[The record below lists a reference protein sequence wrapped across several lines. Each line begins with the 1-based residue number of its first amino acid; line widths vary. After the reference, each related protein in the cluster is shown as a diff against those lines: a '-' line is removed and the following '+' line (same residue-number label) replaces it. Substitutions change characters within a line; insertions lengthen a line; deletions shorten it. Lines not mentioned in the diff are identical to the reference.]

1 MTIRAKLTLILAVT
15 VAATVGA
22 SCLAFVALQRQALR
36 RSEVEKSQLLLES
49 VSRVARESA
58 LAADPLMLLDYLRF
72 LRRDRPE
79 VRHCRV
85 FLDGEWQ
92 DVGGPAV
99 PEPSGEPVRHVVAIP
114 SSGPDG
120 PPASVEILL
129 SSHLLAQRERKEF
142 AVMLRDVGRLGAAL
156 AFIGLLLAIP
166 LSWTLTRRLVLIQDT
181 LRAIAEGR
189 FGAAVEVRG
198 ADEIAELARGVN
210 DMSRRLGELE
220 EMKKVFI
227 ASVSHELRS
236 PLEAIDGHA
245 QGLSAQLS
253 GLDEATRARLES
265 IHKNALR
272 LGHFVSSL
280 LEMSKIERGQLDYAP
295 RPGEIGPIVT
305 DLIVF
310 LAPRAAKAG
319 LTLDSSV
326 EPGLPAFAFDPD
338 LVTQVLTNLV
348 SNALKFTPSGGRVQV
363 VARRAPGL
371 VVCSVEDTGVG
382 IPAKALGRIFAP
394 FERVPNSMRAT
405 GTGLGLAISKKIVE
419 MHGGR
424 IGVESSPGK
433 GSRFYFELPLT
444 AAPAQSR

>member
-1 MTIRAKLTLILAVT
+1 MKIQWKLSLILGVT

-22 SCLAFVALQRQALR
+22 SCLAFVTLQRQALH
-36 RSEVEKSQLLLES
+36 RSEVEKEHILLES

-85 FLDGEWQ
+85 LLDGEWQ
-92 DVGGPAV
+92 VVGGPAE
-99 PEPSGEPVRHVVAIP
+99 PEDATVRHVIESP
-114 SSGPDG
+114 S
-120 PPASVEILL
+120 ASVEILL
-129 SSHLLAQRERKEF
+129 SSRLLAQRERAEF
-142 AVMLRDVGRLGAAL
+142 AVMLRDVGRVGAAL
-156 AFIGLLLAIP
+156 AVLGLLLSIP
-166 LSWTLTRRLVLIQDT
+166 LSWTLTRRIVLIQNVLT
-181 LRAIAEGR
+181 AIAEGR
-189 FGAAVEVRG
+189 FGTAVETRG

-245 QGLSAQLS
+245 KDLSEHFP
-253 GLDEATRARLES
+253 GLDEKTRAQLES
-265 IHKNALR
+265 IHKNAVR

-295 RPGEIGPIVT
+295 RPGEIGPIVA
-305 DLIVF
+305 DLLLF
-310 LAPRAAKAG
+310 LAPRATKAG
-319 LTLDSSV
+319 LSLTAEV

-338 LVTQVLTNLV
+338 LITQVLTNLV
-348 SNALKFTPSGGRVQV
+348 SNAIKFTPKGGRVKIGV
-363 VARRAPGL
+363 RRAADR

-382 IPAKALGRIFAP
+382 IPAAALSRIFAP
-394 FERVPNSMRAT
+394 FERVANPMHAT
-405 GTGLGLAISKKIVE
+405 GTGLGLAIAKKIVE

-424 IGVESSPGK
+424 LAVESQPGK
-433 GSRFYFELPLT
+433 GSRFYFELPIK
-444 AAPAQSR
+444 SR

>member
-1 MTIRAKLTLILAVT
+1 MKIQWKLSLILGVT

-22 SCLAFVALQRQALR
+22 SCLAFVTLQRQALH
-36 RSEVEKSQLLLES
+36 RSEVEKEHILLES
-49 VSRVARESA
+49 VARVARESA

-79 VRHCRV
+79 VRYCRV
-85 FLDGEWQ
+85 LLDGDWQ
-92 DVGGPAV
+92 EVGGPAE
-99 PEPSGEPVRHVVAIP
+99 PEPADTTVRHVIEVKSPGSA
-114 SSGPDG
+114 S
-120 PPASVEILL
+120 SVEVLL
-129 SSHLLAQRERKEF
+129 SSRLLAQRERAEF
-142 AVMLRDVGRLGAAL
+142 AVMLRDVGRVGAAL
-156 AFIGLLLAIP
+156 AVLGLILSIP
-166 LSWTLTRRLVLIQDT
+166 LSWTLTRRILQIQGV

-189 FGAAVEVRG
+189 FGTAVEARG

-245 QGLSAQLS
+245 KDLSRS
-253 GLDEATRARLES
+253 FPGLDEKTRAQLES
-265 IHKNALR
+265 IHKNAVR

-295 RPGEIGPIVT
+295 RPGEIGPIVA
-305 DLIVF
+305 DLLLF

-319 LTLDSSV
+319 LTLTADV

-348 SNALKFTPSGGRVQV
+348 SNAIKFTPKGGRVKIGV
-363 VARRAPGL
+363 RRATDR

-382 IPAKALGRIFAP
+382 IPASALSRIFAP
-394 FERVPNSMRAT
+394 FERVANPMHAT
-405 GTGLGLAISKKIVE
+405 GTGLGLAIAKKIVE

-424 IGVESSPGK
+424 LAVESQPGK
-433 GSRFYFELPLT
+433 GSRFYFELLIK
-444 AAPAQSR
+444 SR